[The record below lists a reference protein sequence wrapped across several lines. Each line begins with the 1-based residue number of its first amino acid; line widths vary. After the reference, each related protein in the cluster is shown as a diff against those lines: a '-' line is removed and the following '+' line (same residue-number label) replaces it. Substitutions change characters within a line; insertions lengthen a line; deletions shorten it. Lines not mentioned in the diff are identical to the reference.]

1 MQRIWPGTA
10 VQTVPG
16 IVDDPETRV
25 VACKERCLNLFYD
38 PTQVLPFGS
47 SRMRRRSRRQVRSD
61 TQLYMLTAELYIRNT
76 KVYRGSRLGHSSTRV
91 RFGSLADYWTD
102 SRSMSASG
110 GKADVK
116 TSEFRKIEGPLSAR
130 TRRLGKARFSGR

>member
-16 IVDDPETRV
+16 TFDDPETRV

-91 RFGSLADYWTD
+91 RFGYLAALKDDFSLMTAFAWEPDVPRADFGSPRNKGPARVWWTPL
-102 SRSMSASG
+102 
-110 GKADVK
+110 DV
-116 TSEFRKIEGPLSAR
+116 RDNA
-130 TRRLGKARFSGR
+130 